1 MTHGTRSRSSRP
13 AFRAGR
19 AVHRN
24 HHWYFEK
31 ERVAVA
37 MTKNKV
43 TGLGAL
49 VIGVTYFLITMS
61 MRVPAVS
68 DPIGPRVFPFMLA
81 ICMIFVGLLLV
92 LKKEEVTE
100 KNRAVIFSWP
110 GDKDMVMRIVYTCIA
125 GFVFGLILDPLG
137 YLISA
142 VLFMTAMMFITYGP
156 RRYRLNILVGLIFGL
171 STYVVFFEV
180 LQVSLPRGILAF

>member
-1 MTHGTRSRSSRP
+1 
-13 AFRAGR
+13 
-19 AVHRN
+19 
-24 HHWYFEK
+24 
-31 ERVAVA
+31 